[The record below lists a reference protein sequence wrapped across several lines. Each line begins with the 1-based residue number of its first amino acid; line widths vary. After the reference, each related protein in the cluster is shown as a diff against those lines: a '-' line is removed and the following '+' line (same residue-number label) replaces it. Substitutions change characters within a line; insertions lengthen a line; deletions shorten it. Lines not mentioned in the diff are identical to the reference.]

1 MKRFIVLA
9 LSAISS
15 NLSIFAQSYN
25 QNEDIS
31 GTIFLILILLLSVIM
46 IIHMVYELFV
56 QKDPFASISLE
67 EMKTL
72 RQAEGLPETMSQ
84 DEFDQCCKLVE
95 DEFNLWTPIPNS
107 ENDVRLFSTKKG
119 MDHAI
124 ETFNQI
130 RTLRPT
136 NQELIESINS
146 YLSLATEGRKREFT
160 GSKVLLVLIAII
172 GALSIFVAGKDGGF
186 QMAIFF
192 VVMGA
197 IYYAASLTPQ
207 FVLINREINGNKGIG
222 CMGAVFAGL
231 GGMILGARTVKTT
244 TKWSDGTTST
254 DYDNSEHGVAWF
266 IALFVTLFV
275 LCTLIIWSFFNYL
288 RNYVFYY

>member
-1 MKRFIVLA
+1 MKRLIVLT

-15 NLSIFAQSYN
+15 NLSIIAQSYSE
-25 QNEDIS
+25 NEDNS
-31 GTIFLILILLLSVIM
+31 GTIITILILILSVIM
-46 IIHMVYELFV
+46 IIHMVYELFIL
-56 QKDPFASISLE
+56 KNPFAPISLE
-67 EMKTL
+67 EMRTL
-72 RQAEGLPETMSQ
+72 RQVEGLSETMSQ
-84 DEFDQCCKLVE
+84 DEIDQCCKLVE
-95 DEFNLWTPIPNS
+95 DEYNLWAPIPGAD
-107 ENDVRLFSTKKG
+107 NDVRLYTSKRG

-124 ETFNQI
+124 ETFKKI
-130 RTLRPT
+130 RALKPT
-136 NQELIESINS
+136 NQEVIDGVNG
-146 YLSLATEGRKREFT
+146 YMSLASEGLKREFT
-160 GSKVLLVLIAII
+160 GSKVLLVLLAILCAI
-172 GALSIFVAGKDGGF
+172 FIFVAGKDGGF
-186 QMAIFF
+186 QVSLFF
-192 VVMGA
+192 VLMGA

-207 FVLINREINGNKGIG
+207 FILINREINGDKGIG

-231 GGMILGARTVKTT
+231 GGMIMGARTVKTT